1 MGLTVNTLAWYD
13 SNFLALNV
21 PTQWTVVNGSLAID
35 LNEHKNVGSGSLK
48 LTPSSASPVVRFN
61 YDLASLTAITTADFI
76 GDRAESY
83 VWIRATKNVTIT
95 PTITLTRVM
104 AGTPQAEDII
114 TDTGSLVNITSGE
127 WYLVRT
133 DPFDIPLSPANALYR
148 VTLQFTFSSP
158 EYATTSIYINK
169 PTVYNQ
175 LAFLRNFYVMDCWDL
190 LPQIF
195 KDNDLETPLPSY
207 PMIRLAEI
215 GMSAHGIL
223 YDLGRG
229 FQYNDISEG
238 KDATDAETLSLL
250 VEPDRAPREYMPWLA
265 QFTGTKL
272 LNPVAGGTPWANLPA
287 GWDGIDAID
296 ATIDPN
302 DSVAWGALQGFAPE
316 IAGLDE
322 FFQWQ
327 IETGYYGYA
336 AGSIAAIREATKRVL
351 TDTKTCVITK
361 RYTGS
366 PWKIKIQTLLDETP
380 DATTVGQSIDEM
392 LQLMELS
399 RPLGVVLVHEVV
411 DTITY
416 NESGITYDNAGS
428 FYEIPN

>member
-1 MGLTVNTLAWYD
+1 MGLTVNSITADD
-13 SNFLALNV
+13 SNFLGLTV
-21 PTQWTVVNGSLAID
+21 PTAWTVVNGSLGID
-35 LNEHKNVGSGSLK
+35 LNEHKNVGSGSLVV
-48 LTPSSASPVVRFN
+48 TPSSASPVVRFN
-61 YDLASLTAITTADFI
+61 YNLASPTAITSLNFI

-104 AGTPQAEDII
+104 NGTPQAEDII
-114 TDTGSLVNITSGE
+114 TGTGELVNITSGE

-133 DPFDIPLSPANALYR
+133 NPFDIPLSPENALYN
-148 VTLQFTFSSP
+148 VTLQYTFVSP
-158 EYATTSIYINK
+158 QFATTTIYINK

-175 LAFLRNFYVMDCWDL
+175 LAFLRNFYVMDCWDF

-207 PMIRLAEI
+207 PLIRLAEI
-215 GMSAHGIL
+215 GMAAHGIL

-238 KDATDAETLSLL
+238 KDATDTETLSLL
-250 VEPDRAPREYMPWLA
+250 VDTDRAPREYMPWLA

-296 ATIDPN
+296 TTVDAN

-316 IAGLDE
+316 IAGLDD

-351 TDTKTCVITK
+351 TDTKTCTITK
-361 RYTGS
+361 HYTGS
-366 PWKIKIQTLLDETP
+366 PWKILIETKLLETP
-380 DATTVGQSIDEM
+380 DATTVGQSMDEM

-399 RPLGVVLVHEVV
+399 RPLGVSLTHA
-411 DTITY
+411 I
-416 NESGITYDNAGS
+416 IA
-428 FYEIPN
+428 